1 MNTLLT
7 NKKDIRKTSVQELK
21 DFLTAHGEPAFR
33 SKQIQEWI
41 WKKSAHGFKQMS
53 NLPLVLRQLLEE
65 HFSFYSL
72 SLFKEQ
78 RSADGTVKSA
88 FQLHDG
94 NLIEGVLIP
103 ADDRMT
109 ACVSSQVGCSLTC
122 KFCATGY
129 MDRKRNLDAAE
140 IYDQVV
146 LIRRQ
151 AETYYQTSL
160 SNIVYMGMGEPLL
173 NYSNVMESI
182 AYITSE
188 QGLGMAPKRIT
199 VSTAGIAKMIRK
211 LGEDEVRFNLALS
224 LHAAND
230 AKRNQIM
237 PINESNSLI
246 NLKEALQFFYQKTGI
261 RITYEYIVFSNFND
275 SLDDARELAEFTK
288 HTPCKVNIIEY
299 NPIREA
305 SYANASQERLE
316 QFAAYLENKGVLVNI
331 RRSRGK
337 DIDAACGQLA
347 NKN

>member
-1 MNTLLT
+1 
-7 NKKDIRKTSVQELK
+7 
-21 DFLTAHGEPAFR
+21 
-33 SKQIQEWI
+33 
-41 WKKSAHGFKQMS
+41 
-53 NLPLVLRQLLEE
+53 
-65 HFSFYSL
+65 
-72 SLFKEQ
+72 
-78 RSADGTVKSA
+78 
-88 FQLHDG
+88 
-94 NLIEGVLIP
+94 
-103 ADDRMT
+103 
-109 ACVSSQVGCSLTC
+109 
-122 KFCATGY
+122 
-129 MDRKRNLDAAE
+129 
-140 IYDQVV
+140 
-146 LIRRQ
+146 
-151 AETYYQTSL
+151 
-160 SNIVYMGMGEPLL
+160 
-173 NYSNVMESI
+173 
-182 AYITSE
+182 
-188 QGLGMAPKRIT
+188 
-199 VSTAGIAKMIRK
+199 
-211 LGEDEVRFNLALS
+211 VRFNLALS